1 MKPVANQDIPRI
13 GRTFRRWI
21 IEQSRSS
28 NVGHIASALSIA
40 DIMAVLWEAVMKD
53 AGTDRPDRDRFI
65 LAKGHAAL
73 ALYCALRWK
82 KLMDEKTFRSFCT
95 DGSPVGQHPEHVVP
109 GVDLSTGSLG
119 QGLSVGCGLAY
130 GLRARKNPG
139 RVFVLLSDAECNE
152 GQVWEAA
159 QFAGHHR
166 LANLTAVID
175 LNGLQALGHT
185 ADVLDLAPM
194 SDKWRAFGWDTVEVD
209 GHDAAALE
217 AACAP
222 AAGRARARMVVA
234 RTVQGKGVSFMENR
248 LEWHYRNLT
257 DELCTQALAEIGP
270 A

>member
-1 MKPVANQDIPRI
+1 M

-21 IEQSRSS
+21 IEQSRAS

-40 DIMAVLWEAVMKD
+40 DLMAVLWGAVMKD
-53 AGTDRPDRDRFI
+53 PGTDRPDRDRFI

-82 KLMDEKTFRSFCT
+82 KLLDEKAFAGYCT
-95 DGSPVGQHPEHVVP
+95 DGSPLGQHPEHVLP

-130 GLRARKNPG
+130 GLRAKKSPG

-185 ADVLDLAPM
+185 AEVLDLAPM
-194 SDKWRAFGWDTVEVD
+194 ADKWRAFGWDTVEVD
-209 GHDAAALE
+209 GHDTAALE
-217 AACAP
+217 AALAP
-222 AAGRARARMVVA
+222 ADGRSRSRMVVA
-234 RTVQGKGVSFMENR
+234 RTVQGKGVSFMEGR

-257 DELCTQALAEIGP
+257 DELCAQALAEIGP